1 MKELIPKEYH
11 QHIPHNPSDQ
21 TVISRA
27 KKDIQSFEKRI
38 ISLHSVLIAKGY
50 LPSLDPIRR
59 AAEEID
65 GIFALGELS
74 TNVPA
79 FLQSRLPKY
88 GERRI
93 LAVETILCEM
103 GLLTR
108 AEIAQAKDLEGVVS
122 PSPLPERTY
131 SPDINETACPK
142 PQYNV
147 GDLVQVSSQTKP
159 GHVRTPVYL
168 LGKQGKIVDF
178 RGMYLNPEDIAHFK
192 ATVFRL
198 PLYLVEFD
206 LSEVWGQTC
215 PQRSIGDKTRV
226 EIYEPWL
233 SRR

>member
-1 MKELIPKEYH
+1 MKEIMPKEYH
-11 QHIPHNPSDQ
+11 QQIPHDPSDQ
-21 TVISRA
+21 AAISRA

-65 GIFALGELS
+65 GISASEELS
-74 TNVPA
+74 ANVPT
-79 FLQSRLPKY
+79 FLQGRLPDY
-88 GERRI
+88 GERRV
-93 LAVETILCEM
+93 LAVETVLCEL

-108 AEIAQAKDLEGVVS
+108 AEIAQAKDLRAVAS
-122 PSPLPERTY
+122 PSPSPERTY
-131 SPDINETACPK
+131 LPDIDETTYPE
-142 PQYNV
+142 PRHHV
-147 GDLVQVSSQTKP
+147 GELVQVSSQRKP

-168 LGKQGKIVDF
+168 LGRRGKVIDF

-206 LSEVWGQTC
+206 LSEVWGQAC
-215 PQRSIGDKTRV
+215 PQRSIRDKTRV

>member
-1 MKELIPKEYH
+1 MKELNPKEYH
-11 QHIPHNPSDQ
+11 HQIPHDPSDSEA
-21 TVISRA
+21 INRA
-27 KKDIQSFEKRI
+27 KKDIQFFEKRV
-38 ISLHSVLIAKGY
+38 ISLHNVLIAKEY

-65 GIFALGELS
+65 GIFALEELS
-74 TNVPA
+74 TNIPT
-79 FLQSRLPKY
+79 FLQDRLPEY

-93 LAVETILCEM
+93 LAVETVLCEM

-108 AEIAQAKDLEGVVS
+108 EEIAQAKVSEAVVNPS
-122 PSPLPERTY
+122 PSPERTY
-131 SPDINETACPK
+131 SPDIDETAYPE
-142 PQYNV
+142 PHYQV
-147 GDLVQVSSQTKP
+147 GELVHVSSQTKP

-168 LGKQGKIVDF
+168 LEKQGKIVDF

-192 ATVFRL
+192 STVFRL

-206 LSEVWGQTC
+206 LSEVWGQDC
-215 PQRSIGDKTRV
+215 PQRSRGDKTRV